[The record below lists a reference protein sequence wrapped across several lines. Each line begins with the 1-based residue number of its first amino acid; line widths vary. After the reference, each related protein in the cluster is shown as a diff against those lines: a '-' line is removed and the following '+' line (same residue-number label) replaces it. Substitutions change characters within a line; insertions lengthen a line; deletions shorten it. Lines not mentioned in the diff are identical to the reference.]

1 MTTDYND
8 KNIIID
14 TWLKSW
20 NLENIKDIPD
30 GVTFSVDKIN
40 IKIINALSNSMT
52 DYYDIL
58 NVDSGEWVK
67 YITGPELRKILYKW
81 LI

>member
-40 IKIINALSNSMT
+40 IKIIKALSNSMT